1 MQNTCT
7 QLIRYS
13 CVPHTGTAHFPKQD
27 RWQCWT
33 RKTQSFGFR
42 GGRYGPVLAV
52 TQVLRWAC
60 RTLLIVHYW
69 LLLMPTPPPL
79 SFCWR
84 PIYLI
89 YLHLPVSLS
98 GQDSVT
104 ANHDCMTRN
113 DSSQMLSQARFALP
127 RSKAAAPKM
136 YDTSSSPSWYFP
148 FTVCCCHVVHHCF
161 PQLLLHIKAIYLL
174 NHINFSNHIIG
185 LHFDRG

>member
-52 TQVLRWAC
+52 TQVLRLAC

-104 ANHDCMTRN
+104 AIMMAWLEMIVRRCCRRRGLLFRDQKLRRRKCTT
-113 DSSQMLSQARFALP
+113 QALLLP
-127 RSKAAAPKM
+127 
-136 YDTSSSPSWYFP
+136 DISPSLSAAVTLSITVSRNSF
-148 FTVCCCHVVHHCF
+148 FT
-161 PQLLLHIKAIYLL
+161 
-174 NHINFSNHIIG
+174 
-185 LHFDRG
+185 